1 MHSDGKTSSPGS
13 ANPVIKPS
21 TVEQCH
27 AMIDLLAQQVA
38 ALQEQVSLLSER
50 VKLDSRNSSK
60 PPVF

>member
-1 MHSDGKTSSPGS
+1 
-13 ANPVIKPS
+13 
-21 TVEQCH
+21 
-27 AMIDLLAQQVA
+27 MIDLLAQQVA